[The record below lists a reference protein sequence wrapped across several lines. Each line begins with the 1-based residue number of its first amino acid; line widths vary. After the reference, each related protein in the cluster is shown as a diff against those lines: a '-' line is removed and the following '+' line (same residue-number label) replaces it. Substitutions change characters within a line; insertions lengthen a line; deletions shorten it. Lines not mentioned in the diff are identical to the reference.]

1 MDIIDRLW
9 RTFFDW
15 EAMIGILPTML
26 QYALWNTLTLAFFA
40 SILGIVIGL
49 AVALMCL
56 SRRSWLRAIAKAYV
70 NVFRGLPAVLTIL
83 VIGQG
88 FAPLGLLLW
97 GNNPYPL
104 GILALGLIAGAYIAE
119 IFRSGIQSIDTGQF
133 EAARA
138 LGMSHSRAMTKVVIP
153 QGIRRVLPALVNQ
166 FIATIKDSSLV
177 YFLGLLATQ
186 RELFRVGQDEAIT
199 TGNMAPLV
207 VTGLFYLVITIPL
220 TMLVDSIDRRLKKG
234 KAVQAA
240 PEIDDTP
247 APLDPVTLDARNGS

>member
-1 MDIIDRLW
+1 MEIIDRIW

-15 EAMIGILPTML
+15 EAMVGILPTML
-26 QYALWNTLTLAFFA
+26 RYALWNTLTLAFFA
-40 SILGIVIGL
+40 SIIGILIGM

-56 SRRSWLRAIAKAYV
+56 SRRSWIRAIARTYV

-88 FAPLGLLLW
+88 FAPLGLVLW
-97 GNNPYPL
+97 GRNPYPL

-138 LGMSHSRAMTKVVIP
+138 LGMSHSRSMRKVVIP
-153 QGIRRVLPALVNQ
+153 QGVRRVLPALVNQ

-199 TGNMAPLV
+199 TGNLAPLV

-220 TMLVDSIDRRLKKG
+220 TMLVDHIDRRLKKG

-240 PEIDDTP
+240 PELDDATP
-247 APLDPVTLDARNGS
+247 ALVTFDARNGN

>member
-1 MDIIDRLW
+1 MEILDRIW

-15 EAMIGILPTML
+15 EAMTGILPTML
-26 QYALWNTLTLAFFA
+26 QYALLNTLTLAFFA
-40 SILGIVIGL
+40 IIIGIIIGM

-56 SRRSWLRAIAKAYV
+56 SRRIWVRGIARTYV

-88 FAPLGLLLW
+88 FAPLGMVLW
-97 GNNPYPL
+97 GSNPYPL

-138 LGMSHSRAMTKVVIP
+138 LGMSHSRAMRKVVIP
-153 QGIRRVLPALVNQ
+153 QGVRRVLPALVNQ

-220 TMLVDSIDRRLKKG
+220 TMLVDRIDRRLTKG

-240 PEIDDTP
+240 PELDDALTAP
-247 APLDPVTLDARNGS
+247 APVTLDRNGH